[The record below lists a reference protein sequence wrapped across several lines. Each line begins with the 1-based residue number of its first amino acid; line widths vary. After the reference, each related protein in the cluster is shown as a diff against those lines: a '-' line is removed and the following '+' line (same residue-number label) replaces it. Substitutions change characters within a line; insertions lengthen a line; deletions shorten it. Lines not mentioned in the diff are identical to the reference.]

1 MDNLFSS
8 HSIGISDLR
17 EAPARAFEEAGDDAV
32 VVLNHNRPAGYILSN
47 RLMARI
53 LDQLADRAVGDKAL
67 ARLATIKSARKIS
80 LDDL

>member
-47 RLMARI
+47 QLMARI

-80 LDDL
+80 LDEL